1 MKNVFES
8 MLDELYN
15 LTIIEQDHELTK
27 SQKDRYIYLY
37 EILTQNHIEIP
48 FGVEI

>member
-1 MKNVFES
+1 MRNVFES

-27 SQKDRYIYLY
+27 SQKDRYVYLY
-37 EILTQNHIEIP
+37 GILTQNHIEIP

>member
-1 MKNVFES
+1 MRNVFES

-27 SQKDRYIYLY
+27 SQKDRYIYLS

>member
-1 MKNVFES
+1 MRNVFES
-8 MLDELYN
+8 MVDELYN

-37 EILTQNHIEIP
+37 GILTQNHIEIP